1 MAGSTKLR
9 LLESAITF
17 LRRVLKPKSVI
28 RPFYVL
34 FYNCLQ
40 YFGFYKLSFV
50 WFLIRNSS
58 LLLIK
63 NQTKSILLKIQNP
76 SKP

>member
-40 YFGFYKLSFV
+40 SFVFYKLSFAC
-50 WFLIRNSS
+50 FQFAIARYYS
-58 LLLIK
+58 LK
-63 NQTKSILLKIQNP
+63 TKQNP
-76 SKP
+76 FF

>member
-1 MAGSTKLR
+1 MAGSTKLQ

-40 YFGFYKLSFV
+40 SFGFYKLSFV
-50 WFLIRNSS
+50 CF
-58 LLLIK
+58 
-63 NQTKSILLKIQNP
+63 
-76 SKP
+76 

>member
-17 LRRVLKPKSVI
+17 LRRVLKPQSVI

-40 YFGFYKLSFV
+40 PFGFYKLSFAC
-50 WFLIRNSS
+50 F
-58 LLLIK
+58 
-63 NQTKSILLKIQNP
+63 
-76 SKP
+76 